1 MGTLWAEGLTDEF
14 SGRGKSF
21 WLVKILLRG
30 FLTVSDNLQNNS
42 VSMGDGTP
50 QKDVIIKNDAPATLL
65 LEKHADYIAAYGTK
79 KDDYEY
85 CMSEYLRMSGVYW
98 GLTVM
103 DLMGQLHRMNK
114 EEILTFIKSC
124 QHECGG
130 ISASIGHD
138 PHLLYTLSAVQVL
151 GNFCVGS
158 FNWNG
163 FVLQILTL
171 YESLHVVD
179 VNKIVGYVKS
189 LQKEDGSFA
198 GDRWGEID
206 TRFSFCAV
214 ATLALLGKL
223 DAVDVD
229 KAVEFVLSCM
239 NFDGGFG
246 CRPGSESHAGQI
258 YCCTGFLAITGQLH
272 QINADLLGWW
282 LCERQL
288 PSGGLNGRPEKL
300 PDVCY
305 SWWVLASLKI
315 IGRLHWIDREKLRSF
330 ILACQDEETGGF
342 ADRPGDMASY
352 LLSVISLNL
361 VDPFHTCFGIAGLS
375 LLGEEQIKLVN
386 PVFCMPEEILQR
398 ISVQPELVS

>member
-1 MGTLWAEGLTDEF
+1 MRRRVPPKSTQERWKVLF
-14 SGRGKSF
+14 S
-21 WLVKILLRG
+21 
-30 FLTVSDNLQNNS
+30 VSD
-42 VSMGDGTP
+42 MGTP
-50 QKDVIIKNDAPATLL
+50 QKDVVIKSDAPDTLL
-65 LEKHADYIAAYGTK
+65 LEKHADYIASYGSK

-85 CMSEYLRMSGVYW
+85 CMSEYLRMSGIYW

-103 DLMGQLHRMNK
+103 DLMGQLHRMNR

-138 PHLLYTLSAVQVL
+138 PHLLYTLSAVQ
-151 GNFCVGS
+151 
-158 FNWNG
+158 
-163 FVLQILTL
+163 ILTL
-171 YESLHVVD
+171 YDSINVID
-179 VNKIVGYVKS
+179 VNKVVEYVQS

-198 GDRWGEID
+198 GDIWGEID

-214 ATLALLGKL
+214 ATLALL
-223 DAVDVD
+223 
-229 KAVEFVLSCM
+229 
-239 NFDGGFG
+239 
-246 CRPGSESHAGQI
+246 I
-258 YCCTGFLAITGQLH
+258 YCCTGFLAITSQLH
-272 QINADLLGWW
+272 QVNSDLLGWW

-342 ADRPGDMASY
+342 ADRPGDM
-352 LLSVISLNL
+352 
-361 VDPFHTCFGIAGLS
+361 VDPFHTLFGIAGLS
-375 LLGEEQIKLVN
+375 LLGEEQIKPVS
-386 PVFCMPEEILQR
+386 PVFCMPEEVLR
-398 ISVQPELVS
+398 RVNVQPELVS

>member
-1 MGTLWAEGLTDEF
+1 M
-14 SGRGKSF
+14 
-21 WLVKILLRG
+21 
-30 FLTVSDNLQNNS
+30 
-42 VSMGDGTP
+42 
-50 QKDVIIKNDAPATLL
+50 L
-65 LEKHADYIAAYGTK
+65 LEKHADYIASYGSK

-114 EEILTFIKSC
+114 EEILVFIKSC

-130 ISASIGHD
+130 VSASIGHD
-138 PHLLYTLSAVQVL
+138 PHLLYTLSAVQVSP
-151 GNFCVGS
+151 CET
-158 FNWNG
+158 
-163 FVLQILTL
+163 LTL
-171 YESLHVVD
+171 CDDPNVNCPIYMSVLPWFSL
-179 VNKIVGYVKS
+179 S
-189 LQKEDGSFA
+189 L
-198 GDRWGEID
+198 GEID

-223 DAVDVD
+223 DAINVE
-229 KAVEFVLSCM
+229 KAIEFVLSCM

-258 YCCTGFLAITGQLH
+258 YCCTGFLAITSQLH
-272 QINADLLGWW
+272 QVNSDLLGWW

-342 ADRPGDMASY
+342 ADRPGDM
-352 LLSVISLNL
+352 
-361 VDPFHTCFGIAGLS
+361 VDPFHTLFGIAGLS
-375 LLGEEQIKLVN
+375 LLGEEQIKPVS
-386 PVFCMPEEILQR
+386 PVFCMPEDVLQR
-398 ISVQPELVS
+398 VNVQPELVS